1 MDCYIVVGNTG
12 RGKSSICEEIIKKGI
27 AEKLSPIIYDPNA
40 EWKKYTGAKPFVY
53 FDDFIKPLV
62 NAKDKIM
69 LFEEAT
75 IYLSN
80 RGNNPYLKELVVKKR
95 HNNNTIILNYHS
107 LRSVPTYLLD
117 FCNYLILF
125 KTNDKPYFI
134 EREFRGFDEIINSF
148 IYLNNLSDDNKQ
160 DFHANIVL
168 ELNKPVRKT
177 F

>member
-1 MDCYIVVGNTG
+1 MDCYIIVGNTG
-12 RGKSSICEEIIKKGI
+12 RGKSTVCDEIIKKGI
-27 AEKLSPIIYDPNA
+27 AAKLSPVIYDPNG

-53 FDDFIKPLV
+53 FDEFIEKVITL
-62 NAKDKIM
+62 KDKII

-80 RGNNPYLKELVVKKR
+80 RGNNKFLKQLVVQKR
-95 HNNNTIILNYHS
+95 HYNNTIILNYHS

-125 KTNDKPYFI
+125 KTNDKPVFI
-134 EREFRGFDEIINSF
+134 EREFRGFDEIIDSF
-148 IYLNNLSDDNKQ
+148 NYLNNLPDDNKQ

-168 ELNKPVRKT
+168 ELNKPVKKS